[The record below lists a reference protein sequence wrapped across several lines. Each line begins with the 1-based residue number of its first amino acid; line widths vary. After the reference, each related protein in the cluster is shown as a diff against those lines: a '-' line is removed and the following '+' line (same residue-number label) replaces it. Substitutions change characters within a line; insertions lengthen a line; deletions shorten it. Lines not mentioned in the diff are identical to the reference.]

1 MGFSRQEYWSGLPFS
16 SPGDLPDPGIEP
28 GSSAFQADSLPS
40 EPPGKPKEKLDFI
53 KIKNFCSS
61 KDTFKKVKRSS
72 REWENIFVN
81 YISDKS
87 LKSECESHV
96 LLFATPW
103 TWDFPGKNTV
113 LGCHF
118 FLQGILTTQGSNL
131 GLLHSRQILYHLS
144 HQGSPVKAWNVLYI
158 KNSYN
163 LTIKRQ
169 KSLFKMGKIWID
181 TCHKKIYKWP
191 VNK

>member
-1 MGFSRQEYWSGLPFS
+1 MECAAISFFRRSSQSRHQTHASYTGRKILYHW
-16 SPGDLPDPGIEP
+16 
-28 GSSAFQADSLPS
+28 
-40 EPPGKPKEKLDFI
+40 PPGKPKEKLDFI

-103 TWDFPGKNTV
+103 TWDFPGKQTGV
-113 LGCHF
+113 GCHF